1 MLREIQDLK
10 YRLDNV
16 GIGYHANRDA
26 ELFARVDYFYRK
38 CLPMRN
44 LAAKWRERMRKMRR
58 ESKVLRP
65 LAHQIRDMVRVLRGK
80 RK

>member
-1 MLREIQDLK
+1 M
-10 YRLDNV
+10 
-16 GIGYHANRDA
+16 GIGHHANRDA